1 MAFIEVNA
9 MRHVWLVV
17 LLTGLGVVG
26 QPAAKGYAD
35 RGIEQHGKSR
45 IDFELYND
53 YLIVLRGSAG
63 PLKGL
68 NFLFDTGATPSVLD
82 PRIAKKLHL
91 ITEPTPIAVVG
102 GSVQGQTATVASLQ
116 IGPITRENV
125 TVSVQDLTSIQNVL
139 PIRLDGIV
147 GLDVLGQSTFV
158 IDYESRQISFGSLPP
173 MADSIPFHIK
183 DGFALVDAMVN
194 HEQVHLLMDTG
205 ASSMILFEATTD
217 RASRGVRSGPPA
229 RKLGDFDRRQ
239 VRSID
244 LRLGEIE
251 FGHEAAFVIHND
263 RDAGHD
269 FDGVMNPVA
278 LGIRR
283 VAVDLGRGKLAL
295 MRNH

>member
-1 MAFIEVNA
+1 
-9 MRHVWLVV
+9 
-17 LLTGLGVVG
+17 
-26 QPAAKGYAD
+26 
-35 RGIEQHGKSR
+35 
-45 IDFELYND
+45 
-53 YLIVLRGSAG
+53 
-63 PLKGL
+63 LKGL

-82 PRIAKKLHL
+82 PRVAKKLHL

-194 HEQVHLLMDTG
+194 HEQVHLLIDTG

-217 RASRGVRSGPPA
+217 RASRGVRNGPPA
-229 RKLGDFDRRQ
+229 RNLGDFDRRR

-283 VAVDLGRGKLAL
+283 VAVDLGQGKLAL
-295 MRNH
+295 MRNR